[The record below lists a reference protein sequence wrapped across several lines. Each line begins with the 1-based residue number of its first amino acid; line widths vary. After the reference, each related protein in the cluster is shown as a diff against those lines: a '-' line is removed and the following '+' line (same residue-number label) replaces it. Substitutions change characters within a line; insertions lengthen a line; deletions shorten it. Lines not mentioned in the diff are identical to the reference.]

1 MLVARRDPPLH
12 AEAQVSAPPLLG
24 VHPDLRPPRL
34 LRFVTMMQLLGSVL
48 AVPIGLA
55 SAYSIYRAN
64 FSPETTC
71 QNLRTNI
78 VSMLDKSVDAGTR
91 HMLVRRDVEAFEQN
105 CGAVDP
111 DATAAFKTLLAAD
124 TAPKAPAIA
133 AAPPAPKAERNA
145 TPVKEVERKEEHK
158 AEPRPQQIV
167 KHTPAIKTPIAS
179 DWVHREPAVSDAQWL
194 DAVRQAMATH
204 REELQPAEAVKP
216 RALAVAPRP
225 AQEAAVQPIAA
236 PADAAPAPVAAPV
249 MLAPTAP
256 PAAVATPRPDANHPV
271 PPGAI
276 PDPAEVAAVDSDR
289 HHSRIRRWIA
299 KIPLMGN
306 VIDNGLE

>member
-12 AEAQVSAPPLLG
+12 AGAHDSVPLLHG
-24 VHPDLRPPRL
+24 AYPDLRPPRL
-34 LRFVTMMQLLGSVL
+34 TQFVTMMQLLGSLL
-48 AVPIGLA
+48 AVPVGLA

-71 QNLRTNI
+71 QNLRANI
-78 VSMLDKSVDAGTR
+78 VAMLDRSVDAGTR

-111 DATAAFKTLLAAD
+111 DATAAFKALLAAD
-124 TAPKAPAIA
+124 QAPKTPAIA
-133 AAPPAPKAERNA
+133 AAPAAPKVERSPV
-145 TPVKEVERKEEHK
+145 PVKDVERK

-167 KHTPAIKTPIAS
+167 KQAPAIRTPIAS
-179 DWVHREPAVSDAQWL
+179 EWGHREPAVSDTQWL
-194 DAVRQAMATH
+194 DAVRQAMAVH
-204 REELQPAEAVKP
+204 REEPPPVEAVRP
-216 RALAVAPRP
+216 RAAAVAPRP
-225 AQEAAVQPIAA
+225 AQEAAVQPIPAPAAAA
-236 PADAAPAPVAAPV
+236 PALVAAP
-249 MLAPTAP
+249 MTLTSAP
-256 PAAVATPRPDANHPV
+256 PPVVAATPRPDANHPV

-276 PDPAEVAAVDSDR
+276 PDPAEVAAIDSDR

-306 VIDNGLE
+306 VIDNGWQ

>member
-12 AEAQVSAPPLLG
+12 AEAHDSAPPLLG

-111 DATAAFKTLLAAD
+111 DATAAFKALLAAD
-124 TAPKAPAIA
+124 AAPKPPAIA
-133 AAPPAPKAERNA
+133 AAPAAPKVERSAAPMKDAER
-145 TPVKEVERKEEHK
+145 K

-167 KHTPAIKTPIAS
+167 KHTPAIRTPIAS
-179 DWVHREPAVSDAQWL
+179 DWGHRESGVSDAQWL
-194 DAVRQAMATH
+194 DAVRHAMATH
-204 REELQPAEAVKP
+204 SEQQPQLEAARP
-216 RALAVAPRP
+216 RVMPVTPRP
-225 AQEAAVQPIAA
+225 AQQAVVQPIAA
-236 PADAAPAPVAAPV
+236 PAEAAPAPVAAPV
-249 MLAPTAP
+249 ALAP
-256 PAAVATPRPDANHPV
+256 PAVVATPHRDANHPV
-271 PPGAI
+271 PPDAI
-276 PDPAEVAAVDSDR
+276 PDPAEVAAMDSDR

>member
-12 AEAQVSAPPLLG
+12 AEAHVSAPPLLG

-78 VSMLDKSVDAGTR
+78 VSMLDKNVDAGAR
-91 HMLVRRDVEAFEQN
+91 HILVRRDVEAFEQN

-111 DATAAFKTLLAAD
+111 DATAAFKALLAAD
-124 TAPKAPAIA
+124 AAPKAPAMA
-133 AAPPAPKAERNA
+133 AAPATPAAPKVERNA
-145 TPVKEVERKEEHK
+145 APVKDAERK
-158 AEPRPQQIV
+158 AEPRPQQVV

-194 DAVRQAMATH
+194 DAVRQAMASH
-204 REELQPAEAVKP
+204 REETPPVEAAKP
-216 RALAVAPRP
+216 RALAIEPRP
-225 AQEAAVQPIAA
+225 AQEASVQPLPA
-236 PADAAPAPVAAPV
+236 PAVVVPAPVAAPIA
-249 MLAPTAP
+249 LT
-256 PAAVATPRPDANHPV
+256 PAAAVETPQHHADHPV
-271 PPGAI
+271 PPSAI
-276 PDPAEVAAVDSDR
+276 PDPAEVAAANANDHR
-289 HHSRIRRWIA
+289 SRVRRWIA